1 MKHLIS
7 FVLVLIFALVPVAS
21 SPGSFEATGPSDS
34 PGCQLVDDGWASTV
48 GPYPWYRGGWEYPWE
63 QVLALRQR
71 GGAARGSITAETVID
86 APPVA
91 LHAAMW
97 DHSLLGTYVIVE
109 NVATGAWERSLVL
122 DAMAAPLAV
131 DLSPDQITSLNG
143 GIFRA
148 GLRVRVWACEITPS
162 AIDGVGDGLVSADGG
177 EASEEADD
185 EGAGVEAVDQG

>member
-1 MKHLIS
+1 MYLIS
-7 FVLVLIFALVPVAS
+7 FVLALIFAL
-21 SPGSFEATGPSDS
+21 SPGSFEATGLSDS

-48 GPYPWYRGGWEYPWE
+48 GPYPSYRGGWEYPWQ
-63 QVLALRQR
+63 QVLENRQTGR
-71 GGAARGSITAETVID
+71 APRGSITDQTVID

-148 GLRVRVWACEITPS
+148 GLRVRVWACEITPIVPS
-162 AIDGVGDGLVSADGG
+162 RSGNGRR
-177 EASEEADD
+177 
-185 EGAGVEAVDQG
+185 Q